1 MGAANQLSFLPD
13 DYLQCKAQ
21 RRSNI
26 ICAALAFIVIVTIGT
41 AFTATEHLNRKADR
55 DNALVQAQ
63 YADAARQ
70 IRQVQELQDKQRR
83 MARQAEL
90 AESLLEK
97 VPRSYLLAEITN
109 ALPEGVSL
117 LDFVLDAKRHTSA
130 SASAP
135 MTAYDR
141 HKAAIDTTKGPPPAP
156 LPEPVVYD
164 VTMKLTGVAD
174 TDVQVSNF
182 IGKLSRSPLLRD
194 VNLVISDEY
203 TMADQKLR
211 RFQLEMTLDP
221 NAEIKPGETLRHD
234 APPDRHAPSSREE
247 VP

>member
-13 DYLQCKAQ
+13 DYLQRKAQ
-21 RRSNI
+21 RQSNI
-26 ICAALAFIVIVTIGT
+26 ICAALAFVVIVTIGA
-41 AFTATEHLNRKADR
+41 AFSVTDHLNRKADR

-70 IRQVQELQDKQRR
+70 IRQVQELQDKQRK

-97 VPRSYLLAEITN
+97 VPRSYILAEITN
-109 ALPEGVSL
+109 ALPAGVSL
-117 LDFVLDAKRHTSA
+117 LDFVLDAKRHTA
-130 SASAP
+130 AAAPAP
-135 MTAYDR
+135 MTAFDR
-141 HKAAIDTTKGPPPAP
+141 HRAAIDTTKGPPPAP

-221 NAEIKPGETLRHD
+221 NAEVRPGETPQHD
-234 APPDRHAPSSREE
+234 PTGRDAAPHREE